1 MIQWEYL
8 QITVSHSAGVFGRYQ
23 TVIYNEIGKKKYE
36 IDPNILDTTINNLG
50 IQGWE
55 LINVTDITTLSSG
68 AQRSGTTAW
77 IFKKPFGTG

>member
-1 MIQWEYL
+1 MGIFTNHRFAFCGSVWQISNSHL
-8 QITVSHSAGVFGRYQ
+8 QRDRQ
-23 TVIYNEIGKKKYE
+23 KKYE